1 MVDLERQWLH
11 QARRAVFEDY
21 RRQAISRWIE
31 ARGSSMRPL
40 TRPGAQMLVEFG
52 PSAVEVGDI
61 ILFPLGEMLVA
72 HRVVARRWR
81 LNSQVLIP
89 KGDGEPYC
97 DPALPTGDIIG
108 VVRALRDGPSGPA
121 VSLGCAGFAARAT
134 ARVSRLSGR
143 GASLARRVAAK
154 LPDSLHRS
162 IVRAIPPVARAA
174 ARIVFAPVRWAAAI
188 QAFRLRHSAA
198 A

>member
-1 MVDLERQWLH
+1 MVELDRQWLR

-40 TRPGAQMLVEFG
+40 IRPGAQMLVEFG
-52 PSAVEVGDI
+52 VSAVHVGDI
-61 ILFPLGEMLVA
+61 ILFPLGEILVA

-81 LNSQVLIP
+81 PDSQVLIP

-108 VVRALRDGPSGPA
+108 VVRALRDGPDGPA
-121 VSLGCAGFAARAT
+121 VSVGCAGFAAWAT
-134 ARVSRLSGR
+134 ARVSRVSGR
-143 GASLARRVAAK
+143 GASLARRMAAR
-154 LPDSLHRS
+154 LPESMHRS
-162 IVRAIPPVARAA
+162 MVRAIPPIARVT
-174 ARIVFAPVRWAAAI
+174 ARIVFAPLRWAAAI
-188 QAFRLRHSAA
+188 QAFRLRRSVGA
-198 A
+198 